1 MMPKVALKFLLAS
14 SALRRGNRR
23 IDRGWLITISCTLVT
38 VALLA
43 LYLWQRG
50 AIG

>member
-1 MMPKVALKFLLAS
+1 MPKVALKFLLAA
-14 SALRRGNRR
+14 SALGRRNRR
-23 IDRGWLITISCTLVT
+23 TDRVWLVTISSTLVT

>member
-1 MMPKVALKFLLAS
+1 MPKVFLKFLIAAS
-14 SALRRGNRR
+14 TLRRMNRR
-23 IDRGWLITISCTLVT
+23 TDWVWLVTISSTLVT
-38 VALLA
+38 AALIA